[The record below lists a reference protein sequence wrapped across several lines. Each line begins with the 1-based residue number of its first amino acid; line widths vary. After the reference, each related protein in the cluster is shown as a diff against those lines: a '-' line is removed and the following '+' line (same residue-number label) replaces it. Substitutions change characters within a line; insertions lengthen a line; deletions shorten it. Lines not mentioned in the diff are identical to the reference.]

1 MKKLGAVRETA
12 EAMRDTEDFSGL
24 QSDAAAPT
32 PLKLDLNLFPDF
44 RKDMEIAK
52 TLGSVSA
59 EEARRYFEERGE
71 SPDEFLEY
79 QKGFQNLKKL
89 PLSTLA
95 QIYSDEQIYGTQG
108 ASALG
113 EPLAEGGIAGLSGG
127 DKSGPPPERGPNSE
141 GLSSLLKRGTNI

>member
-1 MKKLGAVRETA
+1 MLFRSAGA
-12 EAMRDTEDFSGL
+12 L
-24 QSDAAAPT
+24 QIS
-32 PLKLDLNLFPDF
+32 
-44 RKDMEIAK
+44 
-52 TLGSVSA
+52 LGSVSA
-59 EEARRYFEERGE
+59 EEARRYFEGRGE

-79 QKGFQNLKKL
+79 QKSFENLKKL

-95 QIYSDEQIYGTQG
+95 QIYTDEQIYGTQG

-113 EPLAEGGIAGLSGG
+113 EPLAKGGIAGLSGG